1 MYVAL
6 FTDTYDEINGVGM
19 TLHKLSSFAEKE
31 KIFLDVFCPGELKRS
46 DPPTL
51 TEKRGTVKIH
61 RYKPVAPLP
70 IYSDLSF
77 DMKFLRNR
85 IITYCE
91 QAGFDL
97 IHTATPGS
105 MGLTALFVS
114 HTYKI
119 PLIGSYHT
127 SLPLY
132 VRKRVEQTLGKL
144 GFTGSTLE
152 EATWNYLAWY
162 YQQCKLVLA
171 PSESTKEELE
181 RRFRNIP
188 IKIFSRGIDTDF
200 FNPKY
205 RNDGL
210 IEKYGLKRP
219 LALYVGRVSIE
230 KNLNLLVEIFT
241 KKKSPQLVVVGDGP
255 YLSEMKKALPN
266 GLFLGFTQG
275 KALSEVYASSD
286 FFVFPSATDTFG
298 NVVLEALASGLP
310 AIVSDGGGPKE
321 LVIDGQTG
329 FVVKAGDAGKL
340 KGKIELLAEN
350 DKLREKMSGAA
361 VEYAKKIS
369 WEAVFTNL
377 FSIYTEKATGLQ
389 KLFKGCK
396 L

>member
-1 MYVAL
+1 MYIAL

-19 TLHKLSSFAEKE
+19 TLRQLSLAAFK
-31 KIFLDVFCPGELKRS
+31 KGIFLEVFCPGELKRS

-77 DMKFLRNR
+77 DLKFIRNR
-85 IITYCE
+85 IVTYCE

-105 MGLTALFVS
+105 MGLTALFIS
-114 HTYKI
+114 HTQKI

-132 VRKRVEQTLGKL
+132 VKKRVEQILGKI

-152 EATWNYLAWY
+152 EATWQYLAWY

-171 PSESTKEELE
+171 PSESTKKELE
-181 RRFRNIP
+181 EKFKNIP
-188 IKIFSRGIDTDF
+188 IKIFSRGIDTGS
-200 FNPKY
+200 FNPEY
-205 RNDGL
+205 RSDKL

-230 KNLNLLVEIFT
+230 KNLNLLVEIFG
-241 KKKSPQLVVVGDGP
+241 KRKSPQLVVVGDGP
-255 YLSEMKKALPN
+255 YLAEMKKALPSA
-266 GLFLGFTQG
+266 LFLGFIQG
-275 KALSEVYASSD
+275 AALSEVYASSD
-286 FFVFPSATDTFG
+286 FFIFPSATDTFG

-310 AIVSDGGGPKE
+310 AIVSDEGGPKE

-329 FVVKAGDAGKL
+329 FVVKAGDMDELKEKIDLLCEENKMRKNLSGK
-340 KGKIELLAEN
+340 
-350 DKLREKMSGAA
+350 A
-361 VEYAKKIS
+361 VEYTKKMS

-377 FSIYTEKATGLQ
+377 FSVYNETS
-389 KLFKGCK
+389 
-396 L
+396 

>member
-1 MYVAL
+1 MYIAL

-19 TLHKLSSFAEKE
+19 TLRRLSSAASKE
-31 KIFLDVFCPGELKRS
+31 GIFLEVFCPGELKRS

-51 TEKRGTVKIH
+51 TEKMGTVKIH

-77 DMKFLRNR
+77 DVKFLRNR

-105 MGLTALFVS
+105 MGLTALFVA
-114 HTYKI
+114 HTQKI

-132 VRKRVEQTLGKL
+132 VKKRVEQILGKV

-171 PSESTKEELE
+171 PSESTKKELE

-188 IKIFSRGIDTDF
+188 IKIFSRGIDTGS

-205 RNDGL
+205 RSNKL
-210 IEKYGLKRP
+210 IEKYKLKRP
-219 LALYVGRVSIE
+219 YALYVGRVSIE
-230 KNLNLLVEIFT
+230 KNLNLLVEIFG
-241 KKKSPQLVVVGDGP
+241 KSGRPQLVVVGDGP

-266 GLFLGFTQG
+266 GLFLGFIQG
-275 KALSEVYASSD
+275 EALSEVYASAD
-286 FFVFPSATDTFG
+286 FFLFPSATDTFG
-298 NVVLEALASGLP
+298 NVVLEALSSGLP
-310 AIVSDGGGPKE
+310 AIVSDEGGPKE
-321 LVIDGQTG
+321 LITDGQTG
-329 FVVKAGDAGKL
+329 FVVKAGDVNEL
-340 KGKIELLAEN
+340 KKKIELLAED
-350 DKLREKMSGAA
+350 DKLREKMSRAA
-361 VEYAKKIS
+361 VEYAKKMS
-369 WEAVFTNL
+369 WEAVFADI
-377 FSIYTEKATGLQ
+377 FSVYKEMINSH
-389 KLFKGCK
+389 
-396 L
+396 